1 MIGIYQGLLR
11 NDLRNIARDPMLLY
25 IPLIPLVM
33 AAVFRWG
40 IPPLN
45 GLLLERLSFNL
56 QPYYPLIASLFLF
69 LVPALVSI
77 MVGFL
82 LLDEK
87 DENTILALLV
97 SPLPLSHFLL
107 YRAALPTLLGMLVTL
122 LTFPLTNLA
131 QIGFVELLLVCFLAA
146 LTGPINA
153 LFLAAFVS
161 NKVAGLNML
170 KFVNM
175 IMLLPI
181 AAFLLPMPL
190 QLLAGIVPHYWG
202 MKVFVQAVEGQSYRL
217 YALVAVVYCLTLI
230 TLLLQQFRRS
240 IQV

>member
-11 NDLRNIARDPMLLY
+11 NDLRNITRDPMLLY
-25 IPLIPLVM
+25 IPLIPVVM
-33 AAVFRWG
+33 AVVFRWG
-40 IPPLN
+40 IPPL
-45 GLLLERLSFNL
+45 GEVLLERLNFDL

-69 LVPALVSI
+69 LVPALVSL

-87 DENTILALLV
+87 DENTILALMV

-107 YRAALPTLLGMLVTL
+107 YRAALPTLLGMVVTL

-131 QIGFVELLLVCFLAA
+131 QIGFAHLLLVCFLAA

-161 NKVAGLNML
+161 NKVAGLNVL
-170 KFVNM
+170 KFINM
-175 IMLLPI
+175 VMLLPI
-181 AAFLLPMPL
+181 AAFFLPMPM
-190 QLLAGIVPHYWG
+190 QLLAGVVPHYWG
-202 MKVFVQAVEGQSYRL
+202 MKVFMQAVEGQPYGI
-217 YALVAVVYCLTLI
+217 YALIAAMYCLALI
-230 TLLLQQFRRS
+230 ALLLRQFRRS
-240 IQV
+240 VRV